1 MKKMLSLAA
10 MFAVLSYASPASAEL
25 KITGDAAVRA
35 RGHFGSTET
44 AAGVK
49 DKEDDLYFQ
58 YRVRLKAAADL
69 GEGYFFKAMLQS
81 EQDVNGTG
89 VVVGGTTTNT
99 GKTLGGGWSD
109 VGLNNA
115 GAYNLEVSNFYFGR
129 NLKDSHYSVGRL
141 PLNSANNPIFD
152 LALYAVPVAVG
163 TSTVYAVD
171 IPVSTYNF
179 DRLFGFNYG
188 SKVGDGELNGTL
200 VVLDN
205 AATDDNAGEGNGLL
219 NDGYAL
225 HISYKN
231 TIGDVTVEPQ
241 ALISLTNVQVPKA
254 SGTPNTFGLNA
265 SVPTGKSKIGASA
278 FYTVC
283 NDEVPVTGAKID
295 YNGYLLRLKGESGAA
310 TAWIDYNS
318 TCDKSGATD
327 VDYSNVFVW
336 AQYSFKMHESATG
349 SFSLTPTL
357 RYRAS
362 GKEIEGTPGTAHNN
376 ALRTELYAT
385 VTF

>member
-10 MFAVLSYASPASAEL
+10 MLAVLSYASPASAEL
-25 KITGDAAVRA
+25 KLTGDAAVRA
-35 RGHFGSTET
+35 RGHFGSTESADGIT
-44 AAGVK
+44 K

-58 YRVRLKAAADL
+58 YKVRLKAAADL
-69 GEGYFFKAMLQS
+69 GNGYFFKALVQS
-81 EQDVNGTG
+81 EEAP
-89 VVVGGTTTNT
+89 VVGGVTANVA
-99 GKTLGGGWSD
+99 GGWSY
-109 VGLNNA
+109 VGTNNA

-129 NLKDSHYSVGRL
+129 NLKDCHYSIGRL

-152 LALYAVPVAVG
+152 LALYAVPTAF
-163 TSTVYAVD
+163 TSSGIYAVD

-188 SKVGDGELNGTL
+188 GKVGDGELNGTL

-205 AATDDNAGEGNGLL
+205 FTGDNNAGEGNGLL

-225 HISYKN
+225 HVSYKN
-231 TIGDVTVEPQ
+231 TIGNVTVEPQ
-241 ALISLTNVQVPKA
+241 ALISLTNLQAPA
-254 SGTPNTFGLNA
+254 ARPNSTPYTFGMNA
-265 SVPTGKSKIGASA
+265 TIPSGKSKIGASA
-278 FYTVC
+278 FYTV
-283 NDEVPVTGAKID
+283 NRDTTPANTKID
-295 YNGYLLRLKGESGAA
+295 YTGYLLRLKGESGAA

-318 TCDKSGATD
+318 TCDQSAAND
-327 VDYSNVFVW
+327 VDYTNVFVW

-362 GKEIEGTPGTAHNN
+362 GMETAGTPGTAHNN